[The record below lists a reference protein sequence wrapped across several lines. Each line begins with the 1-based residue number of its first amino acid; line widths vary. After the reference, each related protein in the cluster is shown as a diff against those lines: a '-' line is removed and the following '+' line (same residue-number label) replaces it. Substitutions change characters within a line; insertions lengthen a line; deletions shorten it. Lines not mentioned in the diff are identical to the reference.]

1 MEWLVYWFDP
11 NKGEIVRRNVF
22 NLSATFNKELATI
35 AKNMQA
41 DKTLSYKDVEK
52 EILSAV
58 MYSFW
63 CKAEHEIFLVPWGGS
78 GKPLKIDVCDQLRL
92 NWKAFVDYTWNW
104 LVGFAHTPYE
114 DLEERM
120 FGA

>member
-22 NLSATFNKELATI
+22 NLSVTFNKELATI
-35 AKNMQA
+35 AKNMRA
-41 DKTLSYKDVEK
+41 DPTLSYKDIEK

-63 CKAEHEIFLVPWGGS
+63 CKAEHEIFLVPWGGN

-92 NWKAFVDYTWNW
+92 NWKAFVDYTWGC
-104 LVGFAHTPYE
+104 LHGFAATPYE